1 MINSLSDLY
10 GYPDGATPL
19 DPDEI
24 EGLIPT
30 HIVNRDQLNAQEQD
44 NILVAE
50 LWLISARMKKINT
63 EESLKKLH
71 KNMFGNVWKWA
82 GTFRT
87 TGKNIGVEAY
97 QIATDLKNLCDD
109 VDTWLEFK
117 SYTADEL
124 AARFHH
130 RLVKIH
136 AFPNGNGR
144 HARLATDVLLTEQ
157 LNVEA
162 FTWGSKSIV
171 HEGDVRKEYIDA
183 LRQADK
189 ENYLPLFNFVRS

>member
-1 MINSLSDLY
+1 MSGLY
-10 GYPDGATPL
+10 DYPDGATPL

-30 HIVNRDQLNAQEQD
+30 HIVNREQLNAQEQE
-44 NILVAE
+44 NILDAQ
-50 LWLISARMKKINT
+50 LWLASARMGKINT
-63 EESLKKLH
+63 ETNLRKLH
-71 KNMFGNVWKWA
+71 KNMFGKVWKWA

-97 QIATDLKNLCDD
+97 QIGIELKNLCDD
-109 VDTWLEFK
+109 VDIWIEHE
-117 SYTADEL
+117 SYPTDEL

-144 HARLATDVLLTEQ
+144 HARLATDVLLTKQ
-157 LNVEA
+157 LGNKA
-162 FTWGSKSIV
+162 FTWGSASIEK
-171 HEGDVRKEYIDA
+171 EGEIRKKYIEA
-183 LRQADK
+183 LRRADK
-189 ENYLPLFNFVRS
+189 EDYQALFDFVRS

>member
-1 MINSLSDLY
+1 MSGLY
-10 GYPDGATPL
+10 DYPDGATPL

-30 HIVNRDQLNAQEQD
+30 HIVNREQLNAQEQE
-44 NILVAE
+44 NILDAQ
-50 LWLISARMKKINT
+50 LWLASARMGKINT
-63 EESLKKLH
+63 ETNLRKLH
-71 KNMFGNVWKWA
+71 KNMFGKAWKWA

-97 QIATDLKNLCDD
+97 QIGIELKNLCDD
-109 VDTWLEFK
+109 VDIWIEHE
-117 SYTADEL
+117 SYPTDEL

-144 HARLATDVLLTEQ
+144 HARLATDVLLTKQ
-157 LNVEA
+157 LGNKA
-162 FTWGSKSIV
+162 FTWGSASIEK
-171 HEGDVRKEYIDA
+171 EGEIRKKYIEA
-183 LRQADK
+183 LRRADK
-189 ENYLPLFNFVRS
+189 EDYQALFDFVRS